1 MKESGRDRQDP
12 GDPVEVEDPGESLD
26 AVLEEEER
34 SAIAATEAKL
44 QSVRKDLE
52 ELKDRHLRKLAEF
65 ENVRKRAAREKAE
78 AYRAA
83 LTGFLRDFLPVA
95 DSVER
100 ALAHAP
106 ENALRTDF
114 GKGIALIDRQIAEL
128 WKKYGVTEVD
138 TSGSFDP
145 NVHEAVATQE
155 VPGASR
161 DAIVEVLRKG
171 YRVDDKLLRPASVKV
186 AAPEERRPGE
196 GRRETGDDSDE

>member
-1 MKESGRDRQDP
+1 MKESERDRPDP

-34 SAIAATEAKL
+34 
-44 QSVRKDLE
+44 
-52 ELKDRHLRKLAEF
+52 
-65 ENVRKRAAREKAE
+65 EKAE

-83 LTGFLRDFLPVA
+83 LTGFLKDFLPIA
-95 DSVER
+95 DSFDR

-106 ENALRTDF
+106 EEALRNDF

-155 VPGASR
+155 VPGAPR
-161 DAIVEVLRKG
+161 DAIVDVLRKG
-171 YRVDDKLLRPASVKV
+171 YRINDKLLRPASVKV
-186 AAPEERRPGE
+186 ATQVTAE
-196 GRRETGDDSDE
+196 GRKPETEDRKPK